1 MSPSLP
7 ASPAIPVPPAPLDLD
22 RRALAGRHVRLEPYA
37 DSLREDVRAALD
49 CDPDAWRLFAVNGQ
63 GNDFDTWWR
72 TVNGLMA
79 QGEWVAYAVRSR
91 ATDTIVGTTSFLNL
105 KRTRQCV
112 EIGGTFLHPDVRGT
126 LVNAE
131 AKYLML
137 AHAFACGARRVELLT
152 DSRNVRSQAAI
163 AKLGAVREGV
173 LRRERVTWT
182 GHVRDSVLFAVTDLD
197 WPDVRARL
205 ERRLGI
211 HLKENEGHEP

>member
-1 MSPSLP
+1 MTISPSTP
-7 ASPAIPVPPAPLDLD
+7 ASAAPLDLD
-22 RRALAGRHVRLEPYA
+22 RRPLTGRHVRLEPYA
-37 DSLREDVRAALD
+37 DALRDHVRAALD
-49 CDPDAWRLFAVNGQ
+49 CDPEAWQLFAVNGQ
-63 GNDFDTWWR
+63 GQGFDTWWR
-72 TVNGLMA
+72 TVTALVA
-79 QGEWVAYAVRSR
+79 QGEWVAYAVRNR
-91 ATDTIVGTTSFLNL
+91 ATDTVVGTTSFLNL
-105 KRTRQCV
+105 KRTRQSV

-137 AHAFACGARRVELLT
+137 AHAFASGARRVELLT

-197 WPDVRARL
+197 WPHVRARL
-205 ERRLGI
+205 ERRLAI
-211 HLKENEGHEP
+211 HSMENTGHEP

>member
-37 DSLREDVRAALD
+37 DSLREGVRAALD

-72 TVNGLMA
+72 TVNALVA

-91 ATDTIVGTTSFLNL
+91 ATDSIVGTTSFLSF

-126 LVNAE
+126 FVNAE

-211 HLKENEGHEP
+211 HPKENAGHEP

>member
-1 MSPSLP
+1 MNPSLP
-7 ASPAIPVPPAPLDLD
+7 VSPDVPVPPAPLDLD

-63 GNDFDTWWR
+63 GRDFDTWWR
-72 TVNGLMA
+72 TVNALVA

-91 ATDTIVGTTSFLNL
+91 GTGTIVGTTSFLSL

-205 ERRLGI
+205 ERRLAVNPM
-211 HLKENEGHEP
+211 ENAGHEP